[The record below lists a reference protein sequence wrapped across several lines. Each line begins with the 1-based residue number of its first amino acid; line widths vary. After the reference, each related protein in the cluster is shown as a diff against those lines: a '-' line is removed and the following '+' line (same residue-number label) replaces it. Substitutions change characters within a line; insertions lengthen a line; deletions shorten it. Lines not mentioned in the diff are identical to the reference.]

1 MKPNM
6 NLHFGRGKWGISPL
20 VIDHTHHWFVVSE
33 LCCTIAPSTHNKYLN
48 LRFDF
53 LYACS
58 VGHIRTAACV
68 PDGIVIVLF
77 RYYSGMM

>member
-6 NLHFGRGKWGISPL
+6 NLHFGRGM
-20 VIDHTHHWFVVSE
+20 
-33 LCCTIAPSTHNKYLN
+33 N